1 MLANRCRNLAI
12 LKTTFG
18 RFINVLCDM
27 SNLWSDAKSANSS
40 GSVDILLCDKFK
52 SVIRKCKIILF
63 EFFNWFESLLKC
75 LLTYTPRKTRPKI
88 ILKKKNS
95 PVIKLNLTANFGGI
109 LVKSFVLKLQV
120 FNSVCLIK

>member
-1 MLANRCRNLAI
+1 MYFKLPIIALLLAKRCRNLAI

-52 SVIRKCKIILF
+52 SVIKKWKIIS
-63 EFFNWFESLLKC
+63 FFNQRTTNWFDSPLEYFYIFPLN
-75 LLTYTPRKTRPKI
+75 YT
-88 ILKKKNS
+88 ILKIKKS
-95 PVIKLNLTANFGGI
+95 YL
-109 LVKSFVLKLQV
+109 
-120 FNSVCLIK
+120 